1 MSDTTPKFANLIARR
16 HAEMSPEERMQIAS
30 DMFDT
35 ARKIVD
41 SSLPDTLSRR
51 DRRLATIRRLYN
63 EELPEAALNAFAD
76 WQEDHRIGRFLEN
89 KQTK

>member
-1 MSDTTPKFANLIARR
+1 MMVGSGEPTRMNDTTPKIAELVARR

-35 ARKIVD
+35 AREIVD
-41 SSLPDTLSRR
+41 SSLPNTLSRR
-51 DRRLATIRRLYN
+51 DRRLASARRLYN

-76 WQEDHRIGRFLEN
+76 WQEDRSR
-89 KQTK
+89 

>member
-1 MSDTTPKFANLIARR
+1 MNDTAPNFAKLIARR
-16 HAEMSPEERMQIAS
+16 HAEMSPEERMKIAS

-41 SSLPDTLSRR
+41 SSLPNAPSRR
-51 DRRLATIRRLYN
+51 DRRLASARRLYN

-76 WQEDHRIGRFLEN
+76 WQEDNRIGGLLEN
-89 KQTK
+89 KQAK